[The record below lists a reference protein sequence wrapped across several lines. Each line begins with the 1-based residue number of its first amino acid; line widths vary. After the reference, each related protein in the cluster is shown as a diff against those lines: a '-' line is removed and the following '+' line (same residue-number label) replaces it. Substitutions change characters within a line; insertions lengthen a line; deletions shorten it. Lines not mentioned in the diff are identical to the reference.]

1 MPAKKTHK
9 QSVKRN
15 ERNHSILSNTRS
27 TVANARKDLSSG
39 DKEAAQASVKL
50 AMRVLDRAVQKGI
63 LHKNNASRRKSRL
76 AAHLNNM

>member
-1 MPAKKTHK
+1 VPAKKTHK

>member
-1 MPAKKTHK
+1 VPAKKTHK

-63 LHKNNASRRKSRL
+63 LHKNN
-76 AAHLNNM
+76 

>member
-27 TVANARKDLSSG
+27 TVANARKDVSSG
-39 DKEAAQASVKL
+39 DKEAAQASIKL